1 MSFLSNSSPCFSIS
15 QKRLKPKTENS
26 FSYQKLDKL
35 PKLINFSTSPSLNNS
50 MLTKVKSRHRQE
62 ELQVDPVTAAIV
74 VKKYLLPMFEKT
86 KIHELNLSRQHA
98 LGLTNADLNASRDS
112 TAESTVYKELK
123 LSEKL
128 LKELENTNK
137 KLVIAE
143 EKQAISEQEK
153 HELQAEI
160 DYLSAINQDIL
171 INYETCKLQIH
182 QYSKNSH
189 SSEMKYYFIHKQ
201 FEHYKRLNQASEE
214 KIHEISEDLHAERN
228 INDIR
233 LK

>member
-1 MSFLSNSSPCFSIS
+1 MSFLNTSSPSFHMSK
-15 QKRLKPKTENS
+15 KRLIPKTINS
-26 FSYQKLDKL
+26 FSYQNLDKL

-50 MLTKVKSRHRQE
+50 MLIKIKSRHKHE

-74 VKKYLLPMFEKT
+74 VKNYLLPMFEKT
-86 KIHELNLSRQHA
+86 KIHESNLSRQHV
-98 LGLTNADLNASRDS
+98 LGLTNADINPSRDT
-112 TAESTVYKELK
+112 TAESTIYKELK

-137 KLVIAE
+137 KIIVAE
-143 EKQAISEQEK
+143 EKQAVSEQEK

-160 DYLSAINQDIL
+160 DYLKSLNQNIL
-171 INYETCKLQIH
+171 INYEACKLQIH
-182 QYSKNSH
+182 HYNKNFH

-201 FEHYKRLNQASEE
+201 FEHYKKLNQESEE
-214 KIHEISEDLHAERN
+214 KIHEISEELHAERN

-233 LK
+233 L